1 MDMQLKEHQYDSEV
15 QELGLLAAY
24 AHGSQVDGSARPDSD
39 LDLALFAPHDWAPDR
54 FNRIAEEFAGLV
66 ARKTSFPTDLVH
78 VQNLGAAPA
87 YFRFRVLSQGLLLGV
102 ADTSALAQLQA
113 RSFCEAW
120 DEKIYL
126 KPMLEA
132 FRARTLRADFAS

>member
-1 MDMQLKEHQYDSEV
+1 MSVQLEEHQYDSEV
-15 QELGLLAAY
+15 QALGLLAVY

-39 LDLALFAPHDWAPDR
+39 LDLALFAPHDWTSETFDLV
-54 FNRIAEEFAGLV
+54 AEEFANLV
-66 ARKTSFPTDLVH
+66 ATKTSFPADMVH